1 MQLPEIFNQLIGFLS
16 SPIFVEALLIII
28 AVDVSMIV
36 IVYVLRS
43 KSSSSIPV
51 VKQMRRMT
59 TQLDKGKDL
68 ADPSVSTRED
78 IITRKFNSQMKALG
92 LEPATDSGY
101 IPVSHTPLARFLQE
115 RGVQEDTV
123 SAILAGLLEITSE
136 NDVREIISAAAESPG
151 VDLTG
156 TELEKAQELA
166 ANEWTNARRTRET

>member
-1 MQLPEIFNQLIGFLS
+1 MQLQQIID
-16 SPIFVEALLIII
+16 LLLEIII
-28 AVDVSMIV
+28 SPLFLFLVIMV
-36 IVYVLRS
+36 IVVLGARRISRS
-43 KSSSSIPV
+43 RSSSSIPV
-51 VKQMRRMT
+51 AKQIRRMT
-59 TQLDKGKDL
+59 AQLDKGKDL
-68 ADPSVSTRED
+68 TEPSVSTRDD
-78 IITRKFNSQMKALG
+78 IITKKFNSQMKALD

-123 SAILAGLLEITSE
+123 SAILAGLLEETSE

-166 ANEWTNARRTRET
+166 VNEWTNARRMRET